1 MGVRIDVGAPVRPR
15 PAGRPLV
22 SVPLMPAPPVAK
34 RLREGQLK
42 KSPIRE
48 IMKLADRRNIA
59 SMGLDA
65 DDVISFAGGWVNH
78 QAPEGLR
85 AEYAAVADD
94 EQLFHELGAY
104 SPTRG
109 LPRLREAL
117 IATDRAFQATAG
129 LADEHVIVGQ
139 SSTQLTHTL
148 FTALLDP
155 GDRVLLFDP
164 SYANY
169 GPQLELGPEGVEIA
183 WLSVFDAELWAYMPD
198 PGRVVADLEETI
210 ARERPRLIL
219 FSSPDNPTSQII
231 PDEVFFPLVDIAAR
245 ADCFVAVD
253 FAYRAQCFVRP
264 EPEHFAASPAEYAN
278 LIRLHSNSK
287 WCRGL
292 GRRLGWVE
300 ASPEVVNAL
309 EVVQQSTALC
319 PDTVH
324 QYALA
329 CYLEKAVD
337 DGSLH
342 AYLDEARAAY
352 EAAARHT
359 VDCVRRHL
367 GMRCLEAQGGL
378 YTVVDVGR
386 DGDAFVREV
395 LPATGVIFVPGGGFG
410 PSLQHGIRV
419 SFGPLV
425 EDLDRIEE
433 GFRRVGEFLR
443 R

>member
-1 MGVRIDVGAPVRPR
+1 M
-15 PAGRPLV
+15 L
-22 SVPLMPAPPVAK
+22 APPVAK
-34 RLREGQLK
+34 RLREGRLK

-48 IMKLADRRNIA
+48 IMKLADPANIVA
-59 SMGLDA
+59 MGVDP
-65 DDVISFAGGWVNH
+65 DDVVSFAGGWVDH
-78 QAPEGLR
+78 EAPEGLR
-85 AEYAAVADD
+85 AEYAAIADD
-94 EQLFHELGAY
+94 AKLFHELGAY

-117 IATDRAFQATAG
+117 LAADRAFQATPG
-129 LADEHVIVGQ
+129 LADEHLIVGQ
-139 SSTQLTHTL
+139 SSTQLTHSL

-169 GPQLELGPEGVEIA
+169 GPQLELGPEGLEIA
-183 WLSVFDAELWAYMPD
+183 WLPVLDTEAWAYMPD
-198 PGRVVADLEETI
+198 PARVLADVEEI
-210 ARERPRLIL
+210 MARQEPRLLL
-219 FSSPDNPTSQII
+219 FSTPDNPTSQLV
-231 PDEVFFPLVDIAAR
+231 PDEVFFPLLELAER
-245 ADCFVAVD
+245 AGCFVVVD

-264 EPEHFAASPAEYAN
+264 EPRHFAASPAEHPN
-278 LIRLHSNSK
+278 LVRLHSNSK

-300 ASPEVVNAL
+300 AAPEVVSAL

-324 QYALA
+324 QHALA
-329 CYLEKAVD
+329 SYLEKAIP
-337 DGSLH
+337 DGSL
-342 AYLDEARAAY
+342 ATYLEDARAGY

-359 VDCVRRHL
+359 VDCVRRYL
-367 GMRCLEAQGGL
+367 DMPCLEPQGGL

-395 LPATGVIFVPGGGFG
+395 LPKTGVIFVPGAGFG
-410 PSLQHGIRV
+410 PSLNSAVRI

-425 EDLDRIEE
+425 NDLDRIEE
-433 GFRRVGEFLR
+433 GFRRVGSLLR
-443 R
+443 RSA

>member
-1 MGVRIDVGAPVRPR
+1 MTAP
-15 PAGRPLV
+15 L
-22 SVPLMPAPPVAK
+22 VAK

-48 IMKLADRRNIA
+48 IMKLADRRNIVA
-59 SMGLDA
+59 MGLDP

-78 QAPEGLR
+78 EAPEGLR
-85 AEYAAVADD
+85 AEYAAIAADPK
-94 EQLFHELGAY
+94 LFHELGAY

-117 IATDRAFQATAG
+117 LAADRAFQATPG
-129 LADEHVIVGQ
+129 LSDEHVIVGQ
-139 SSTQLTHTL
+139 SSTQLTHSL

-155 GDRVLLFDP
+155 GDTVLLFDP

-169 GPQLELGPEGVEIA
+169 GPQLELGPEGLRVA
-183 WLSVFDAELWAYMPD
+183 WLPVLDTEAWAYMPD
-198 PGRVVADLEETI
+198 AGRVLSDLEETI
-210 ARERPRLIL
+210 ARDEPRLIL
-219 FSSPDNPTSQII
+219 FSTPDNPTSQLV
-231 PDEVFFPLVDIAAR
+231 PDDVFFPMLEIAER
-245 ADCFVAVD
+245 AGCYVAVD

-264 EPEHFAASPAEYAN
+264 EPRHFSASPAQHPN

-292 GRRLGWVE
+292 GRRLGWIE
-300 ASPEVVNAL
+300 AAPDVVSAL

-324 QYALA
+324 QHALA
-329 CYLEKAVD
+329 SYLEKAVP
-337 DGSLH
+337 DGSL
-342 AYLDEARAAY
+342 AEYLEDARVLY
-352 EAAARHT
+352 ERAARHT
-359 VDCVRRHL
+359 VACVRSH
-367 GMRCLEAQGGL
+367 MDMPCLDPQGGL

-395 LPATGVIFVPGGGFG
+395 LAATGVIFVPGAGFG
-410 PSLQHGIRV
+410 PSLRNAIRI

-425 EDLDRIEE
+425 NDLDRIEE
-433 GFRRVGEFLR
+433 GFRRVGAFLAG
-443 R
+443 